1 MKANKFYYRI
11 LTIKFGEK
19 ERKEIQNFIEEW
31 RKRVFLY
38 LNGEKKMKDNYLY
51 CYVDACAK
59 DLMEA
64 LKRHNRF
71 KRTWP
76 TFRMAF
82 FLNRK
87 KIYGSSNAP
96 IRIDID
102 RRSLKFRWLKKSVQL
117 NKSTIDEIKNVL
129 KKGNIRS
136 VGQLTLKDGVI
147 FKVVFFKPFQRKRLK
162 PPFEIIAID
171 INSVH
176 GVKVLNIRIDFQKIK
191 LIYQKRLKPPNHSTL
206 LREIRQRQKL
216 YSATF
221 DKSYAKEIKQLGKR
235 IKGLNRNF
243 VNSTIHI
250 LRELIRK
257 NDLPKIVLID
267 PIDHK
272 SLEGTRLQGT
282 LLSIIDKIRNLCGFE
297 DALYLEYKG
306 TSGKK
311 CPLCNRAMK
320 KIKNKSPARIYK
332 CERCQILIERD
343 VNACWRMTL
352 KFLHKTPLKFS
363 VYSKIEQLY
372 RFHEP

>member
-1 MKANKFYYRI
+1 MKTNNFYYRI
-11 LTIKFGEK
+11 LRIKIPEQEREIIK
-19 ERKEIQNFIEEW
+19 EFIDEW

-76 TFRMAF
+76 IFRMAF

-147 FKVVFFKPFQRKRLK
+147 FKVIFFKPFQRKLLK
-162 PPFEIIAID
+162 PPFEVIAID
-171 INSVH
+171 INSMH
-176 GVKVLNIRIDFQKIK
+176 GVKILNIRVDFQKIK
-191 LIYQKRLKPPNHSTL
+191 LIYQKRLKPPNHSNIW
-206 LREIRQRQKL
+206 REIRKRQKL
-216 YSATF
+216 YSITF
-221 DKSYAKEIKQLGKR
+221 NKIYAKEIKQLGR
-235 IKGLNRNF
+235 RRKGLNKNF
-243 VNSTIHI
+243 INNVIHI
-250 LRELIRK
+250 LRKLVRK
-257 NDLPKIVLID
+257 NDLPKVILVD
-267 PIDHK
+267 PIDYK
-272 SLEGTRLQGT
+272 SLQGKRLQST
-282 LLSIIDKIRNLCGFE
+282 LLSIIDKIRNLAGFE
-297 DALYLEYKG
+297 DTLYVEYHG
-306 TSGKK
+306 TSGRR

-320 KIKNKSPARIYK
+320 RIENNSPARIYR
-332 CERCQILIERD
+332 CERCRITIERD
-343 VNACWRMTL
+343 VNACWRMIL
-352 KFLHKTPLKFS
+352 KFLYAPLKFP